1 MNSFRQFAA
10 AVWIAAFVAPAFA
23 QQKAAVE
30 TRLEAR
36 RVDTSGDG
44 KESFSP
50 AEAAKPGDVLEYTAS
65 YRNTTAS
72 PIANLE
78 ATLPIP
84 PQTELVAGSV
94 RPANAKASLD
104 SSRFADMPLKRKA
117 MKEGREVEEAV
128 ALNEYRALRWYPG
141 ALAPNEMLTFTARV
155 RVIDDRSPTVKGG
168 GK

>member
-1 MNSFRQFAA
+1 MNSFRQLAA
-10 AVWIAAFVAPAFA
+10 AVWFAALVAPAFA
-23 QQKAAVE
+23 QQKAPVE

-36 RVDTSGDG
+36 RVEVAADG

-50 AEAAKPGDVLEYTAS
+50 AEAAKPGDVLEYTAT

-72 PIANLE
+72 PLGNLE

-104 SSRFADMPLKRKA
+104 AVRFADMPLKRKG
-117 MKEGREVEEAV
+117 MRDGREVEESV
-128 ALNEYRALRWYPG
+128 ALSEYRALRWYPG
-141 ALAPNEMLTFTARV
+141 ALAPNQMLAFTARV
-155 RVIDDRSPTVKGG
+155 RVIDDRSPPAKGG

>member
-1 MNSFRQFAA
+1 MNSFRQLAA
-10 AVWIAAFVAPAFA
+10 AVWLTALVAPVFA
-23 QQKAAVE
+23 QQKAPVE

-36 RVDTSGDG
+36 KVEVAADG

-50 AEAAKPGDVLEYTAS
+50 AEAAKPGDVLEYTAT
-65 YRNTTAS
+65 YRNTTNS

-104 SSRFADMPLKRKA
+104 SARFADMPLKRKA
-117 MKEGREVEEAV
+117 MKDGREVEEAV
-128 ALNEYRALRWYPG
+128 ALSEYRALRWYPG
-141 ALAPNEMLTFTARV
+141 ALAPNQMLTFTARV
-155 RVIDDRSPTVKGG
+155 RVIDDRSPATKGG